1 MSQQQ
6 VSLALLLKRLK
17 PGGLYIIEDLHTS
30 NENMKQYWDD
40 NDPTK
45 TTSYVLENL
54 KNSIY
59 ISEQNWKY
67 FLSRIESINF
77 YTHDKLC
84 VIQTKI

>member
-45 TTSYVLENL
+45 TTSYVLKNL
-54 KNSIY
+54 K
-59 ISEQNWKY
+59 NWKY

-84 VIQTKI
+84 IIKTKI